1 MSGIAITGLDMFL
14 FKKKKEVVGIDIGS
28 SSVKV
33 VQLKDNKGSF
43 QLLNAGIYPLS
54 PEAIVDNTLMD
65 STAIAV
71 AIKNLVSSL
80 GIKIKDVVCSISGNS
95 VIIRKIVLPAMPQ
108 EELEDQI
115 SWEAEQY
122 IPFDI
127 NDVNMD
133 FQILSPDNKD
143 PSKMNVLL
151 VASKKEIINDY
162 VSVFSEAGMQ
172 LSVVDIDSFAIQNAF
187 EANHDFLPEDILAL
201 VNVGASVMNIN
212 VIKDGITLFTR
223 DVQMGG
229 NLYTEEIQKQLGLS
243 SKEAEVEKLLGHEN
257 DKESLRNVILKVNE
271 TLTQEIRRSL
281 DFYNSTATDERIS
294 GIYVS
299 GGCSKVY
306 GLMET
311 ISIKIGLPADRIN
324 AFAKLKFN
332 DKDFD
337 PEYLQEIAPFM
348 TVAVG
353 LAIR

>member
-1 MSGIAITGLDMFL
+1 MFL
-14 FKKKKEVVGIDIGS
+14 FKNKKEVVGIDIGS
-28 SSVKV
+28 SSVKII
-33 VQLKDNKGSF
+33 QLKDNKGSF

-54 PEAIVDNTLMD
+54 PEVIVDNTLMD
-65 STAIAV
+65 SSAIAM
-71 AIKNLVSSL
+71 AIKNLSSSL
-80 GIKIKDVVCSISGNS
+80 GIKTKDAVCSISGNS

-133 FQILSPDNKD
+133 FQILSPDSND

-151 VASKKEIINDY
+151 VASKKDIINDY
-162 VSVFSEAGMQ
+162 VAVFSQVGMQ
-172 LSVVDIDSFAIQNAF
+172 LVVVDVDSFAVQNSF
-187 EANHDFLPEDILAL
+187 EVNHSYNSEDIIAL
-201 VNVGASVMNIN
+201 VNIGASVMNIN

-243 SKEAEVEKLLGHEN
+243 SEDAEIGKLLAHESTN
-257 DKESLRNVILKVNE
+257 EPLRNVIRKVND

-281 DFYNSTATDERIS
+281 DFYNSTANDDRIS
-294 GIYVS
+294 SVFVS

-306 GLMET
+306 NLINT
-311 ISIKIGLPADRIN
+311 ISEKISLPVEKLN
-324 AFAKLKFN
+324 PFAKLKYN
-332 DKDFD
+332 EKDFD
-337 PEYLQEIAPFM
+337 PEYLEEIGPFM
-348 TVAVG
+348 AVPVG
-353 LAIR
+353 LAIRRAGDK